1 MSEPKGDILVVD
13 DTPAY
18 LDALRT
24 LLKENGYRVRP
35 VTNGRLALGA
45 VEQQRPDLILLDVE
59 MPELNGFE
67 TCERLRADE
76 RFRDIP
82 VIFLSSL
89 AATDDKVR
97 AFASGG
103 VDYVTKP
110 FQPQEVIARVETH
123 LRLRRM
129 QKQIAEQYEALKKL
143 EGMRDSLTHMIV
155 HDLRSPLQGILMSM
169 ELLASDEMRAS
180 VDVRDT
186 STRGLR
192 SAQSLMQIINTLL
205 DVNKLEAG
213 EMKLQCATGS
223 LDEAVKA
230 ALESLGALVRD
241 RVVNVE
247 QPDGNVIASFDQEIM
262 TRVVANLVAN
272 ALKFT
277 PKPGEVTVRISRSR
291 GGPTTEVIDKGPGI
305 PPEYRDR
312 IFEKFGQV
320 DGPKSRKMP
329 GTGLGLAF
337 CKLALDAHG
346 GRIGVE
352 SVVREGSTF
361 WFALPPS

>member
-24 LLKENGYRVRP
+24 MLREHGYRARP
-35 VTNGRLALGA
+35 VPNGRLALGA
-45 VEQQRPDLILLDVE
+45 VEQQRPDLILMDVE
-59 MPELNGFE
+59 MPELDGFE

-89 AATDDKVR
+89 SSTDDKVK
-97 AFASGG
+97 AFSSGG

-110 FQPQEVIARVETH
+110 FQPEEVIARVETH
-123 LRLRRM
+123 LRLRRV

-169 ELLASDEMRAS
+169 ELLASEEMRGR
-180 VDVRDT
+180 VDVADT

-213 EMKLQCATGS
+213 EMRLERANGD
-223 LDEAVKA
+223 LHDAVRSA
-230 ALESLGALVRD
+230 FESMGTLVNGRT
-241 RVVNVE
+241 VNVE
-247 QPDGNVIASFDQEIM
+247 RPDGAVAASFDHDVM
-262 TRVVANLVAN
+262 VRVVTNLVAN

-277 PKPGEVTVRISRSR
+277 PAPGEVTVRISRTR
-291 GGPTTEVIDKGPGI
+291 GGPTVEVIDRGPGI
-305 PPEYRDR
+305 PPEHQARV
-312 IFEKFGQV
+312 FEKFGQV
-320 DGPKSRKMP
+320 GAAKNRKMP
-329 GTGLGLAF
+329 GTGLGLTF

-352 SVVREGSTF
+352 SEVGKGSTF
-361 WFALPPS
+361 WISLPS

>member
-24 LLKENGYRVRP
+24 MLREHGYRARP
-35 VTNGRLALGA
+35 VPNGRLALGA
-45 VEQQRPDLILLDVE
+45 VEQQRPDLILMDVE

-89 AATDDKVR
+89 SSTDDKVK
-97 AFASGG
+97 AFSSGG

-110 FQPQEVIARVETH
+110 FQPEEVIARVETH

-129 QKQIAEQYEALKKL
+129 QKQIADQYDALRKL

-169 ELLASDEMRAS
+169 ELLASEDMRPN
-180 VDVRDT
+180 VDVGDT
-186 STRGLR
+186 SKRGLR

-213 EMKLQCATGS
+213 EMRLERADGDLHT
-223 LDEAVKA
+223 AVKGA
-230 ALESLGALVRD
+230 FESLGTLVTD
-241 RVVNVE
+241 RTVKVE
-247 QPDGNVIASFDQEIM
+247 QPDGPVPASFDHEIL
-262 TRVVANLVAN
+262 TRVIANLVAN

-277 PKPGEVTVRISRSR
+277 PKPGEVVVRISRSR
-291 GGPTTEVIDKGPGI
+291 GGPTIEVIDRGPGI
-305 PPEYRDR
+305 PPEYRER

-320 DGPKSRKMP
+320 DGAKNRKMP
-329 GTGLGLAF
+329 GTGLGLTF

-346 GRIGVE
+346 GAIGVDSE
-352 SVVREGSTF
+352 VGKGSTF
-361 WFALPPS
+361 WISLPV